1 MKTIRTQSRYIQ
13 MEHAINNLDS
23 SEDQALVLDLIP
35 SLRMSESFSSKVTE
49 RTRTESKQLDMVL
62 SIYFRFI
69 HAYSPIENIN
79 LQA

>member
-49 RTRTESKQLDMVL
+49 RTRTESKLLDMVL